1 MRPRAQQVNE
11 GPKTGWWEKEGDE
24 AARALYS
31 QGQAL
36 EIAAYGRRYR
46 DALLYRL
53 VSGEDAPAVFGYWM
67 SARVGSALSAL
78 SLANYREP
86 EVNVVAAAL
95 EVFENR
101 IGTLRPFVQV
111 IPNGGAFSVREA
123 CGLAEHYTDALFE
136 AVKLYLTTRVCF
148 RDAGTW
154 GTTFV
159 KVTPDANR
167 KAVCIDRVLRD
178 EILVDDAACI
188 MGRPGHLIQ
197 RRYISKSD
205 AMALADDAAS
215 KDRDGIVTAI
225 RGAPEAFVGTFW
237 GGPQPDPKIVLL
249 EGWKLPG
256 EDGKGGKNY
265 LALPN
270 KLLTPAGAE
279 EWKRDHFPFASWR
292 WQQQSMGYWGG
303 SLAMAMLP
311 YQVTINK
318 HCERIEA
325 NMDRQAFSGWL
336 AGEGTQLKAEA
347 LGGRPGRII
356 RYKGGKPPEPI
367 TVTSNAADAY
377 QVLEQWIARA
387 YLRVGLNQQQVAGL
401 KQPGLTSGQALRTM
415 VQIEDA
421 RNKGLQISNEGFV
434 KEIAELA
441 LEAAEDV
448 NLRIDLP
455 GVNGRTVSFGD
466 LKLKENARRISV
478 FPINALVNDPEGRQQ
493 QIAEMFADGDIDKR
507 TKMRLREMP
516 DLLSFT
522 QLANAGPDLVES
534 QLDEIVRTGAY
545 VPPEPFDDLADAVAT
560 ARNRYWLEKRLKTP
574 KKTLRYLQCYM
585 TALADMIAS
594 GQQFMSPP
602 GTPAGMQPPSGAP
615 AAPPMQ
621 TTPSAAAP
629 ALPAAA

>member
-1 MRPRAQQVNE
+1 VRPSREQIND
-11 GPKTGWWEKEGDE
+11 GPKVAWWDKEGDE
-24 AARALYS
+24 AAKALYS

-36 EIAAYGRRYR
+36 ELAAYGRRYR

-53 VSGEDAPAVFGYWM
+53 VSGEDAPAIFGYWM
-67 SARVGSALSAL
+67 SSRVGASLSAL

-159 KVTPDANR
+159 KVTPDAR
-167 KAVCIDRVLRD
+167 KKTVCLDRVLRD

-188 MGRPGHLIQ
+188 MGRPGNLIQ
-197 RRYISKSD
+197 RRYISRSD
-205 AMALADDAAS
+205 AMCLADDAPS
-215 KDRDGIVTAI
+215 KERDAIVAAI
-225 RGAPEAFVGTFW
+225 RGAPPAFVGTFW
-237 GGPQPDPKIVLL
+237 SGPQPDPKIVLL

-256 EDGKGGKNY
+256 DDGKPGKNY

-270 KLLTPAGAE
+270 KLLTSPGDGD
-279 EWKRDHFPFASWR
+279 WKRNHFPFASWR
-292 WQQQSMGYWGG
+292 WQQQSMGFWGQ

-318 HCERIEA
+318 HVDRIEA

-336 AGEGTQLKAEA
+336 VDSGVKLKAEA
-347 LGGRPGRII
+347 LGGRPGRVI
-356 RYKGGKPPEPI
+356 RKNGGGNVEPI
-367 TVTSNAADAY
+367 APPSNASDAY

-421 RNKGLQISNEGFV
+421 RNKGLQISGEGFV

-448 NLRIDLP
+448 NLKIDLP
-455 GVNGRTVSFGD
+455 GVNGRTIAFAD

-522 QLANAGPDLVES
+522 QLATAAEDLAES
-534 QLDEIVRTGAY
+534 QLDEIVRTGKY
-545 VPPEPFDDLADAVAT
+545 VAPEPFDDLVT
-560 ARNRYWLEKRLKTP
+560 TLTMARNRYWLEKRFKTA
-574 KKTLRYLQCYM
+574 KKTLREIQRYM
-585 TALADMIAS
+585 TAIAEMMAT

-602 GTPAGMQPPSGAP
+602 GTPQGMQSPAGAP
-615 AAPPMQ
+615 AAPPVQ
-621 TTPSAAAP
+621 ATPSIAPPIAA
-629 ALPAAA
+629 